1 MTVPAHPDC
10 RQLLAALTATDP
22 GTADLVHSFPSATD
36 PRHLAATLTLWQRL
50 AEHAPACSVLADCWI
65 TADAGPTGV
74 GIDAVAVSVDHPDR
88 THPVQL
94 VRYIDTHLLASSTA
108 PAGPAGAAASIE
120 ILAGAVAD
128 LDRAVD
134 ALTDPATVLHPDP
147 LLPGTEP
154 QPTPAWSLR

>member
-10 RQLLAALTATDP
+10 RHLLAALTATDP
-22 GTADLVHSFPSATD
+22 DTADLVHTFPSATD
-36 PRHLAATLTLWQRL
+36 PGHLAATLTLWQRL

-94 VRYIDTHLLASSTA
+94 VRYIDAHRLANPTA
-108 PAGPAGAAASIE
+108 PAGPAGATASVE
-120 ILAGAVAD
+120 ILADAVSD
-128 LDRAVD
+128 LDRAV
-134 ALTDPATVLHPDP
+134 AGLTDPATVLHPDP
-147 LLPGTEP
+147 LKPAPGP
-154 QPTPAWSLR
+154 LPTPAWSLR

>member
-88 THPVQL
+88 TVGAHVIPGACAHGFPQVVGPCCCSTRWPPL
-94 VRYIDTHLLASSTA
+94 VSWWGGRAACSVGSS
-108 PAGPAGAAASIE
+108 GRS
-120 ILAGAVAD
+120 
-128 LDRAVD
+128 
-134 ALTDPATVLHPDP
+134 
-147 LLPGTEP
+147 
-154 QPTPAWSLR
+154 